1 MSSPS
6 AAPSSSGPAR
16 RDARW
21 VEGPFSPASLALALV
36 TALTLAELLGGWR
49 QAAVIGMAPL
59 IAYLGLAWGRLMINA
74 RILIVFCA
82 GLAVLAAMRPDAST
96 ILTAASVRSI
106 YLPAFIAMLGLLRA
120 AASGSE
126 VVAAAGRHLVNQ
138 PPRRRYLAL
147 SLGGQVF
154 GILFNVGGLALLID
168 MTKRANTLEA
178 ASGDPEVVA
187 WRERRMTVA
196 VLRGFGAIAFW
207 SPLGIALNFILASVP
222 GIAWA
227 DVAPAGFLCMLG
239 FIGLGWAF
247 DHVQRPAT
255 LRAAQRPVEPRGTA
269 AVASVV
275 AHVVAVTALAGT
287 VEYASRLPFQ
297 TVLLI
302 VIPLYALGW
311 ALGSRIAARDETP
324 LRSGLALILERGVKQ
339 FPNYANEICV
349 FAASGFLGVTL
360 AALIPKEALQAFFV
374 TLTLPPGAI
383 AGLVSLSVAVL
394 ALLGVNPMI
403 SAAILAGTL
412 SAITIPGLSKL
423 VLVLAIAGRL
433 GVQWRR
439 LADEF
444 ERRDDCG
451 ARRPQAMAGRHE
463 LERQLRRNRARTRDG
478 AVLAPGA
485 GTVRAA
491 SAMVRCR
498 QG

>member
-168 MTKRANTLEA
+168 M
-178 ASGDPEVVA
+178 
-187 WRERRMTVA
+187 
-196 VLRGFGAIAFW
+196 
-207 SPLGIALNFILASVP
+207 
-222 GIAWA
+222 
-227 DVAPAGFLCMLG
+227 
-239 FIGLGWAF
+239 
-247 DHVQRPAT
+247 
-255 LRAAQRPVEPRGTA
+255 
-269 AVASVV
+269 
-275 AHVVAVTALAGT
+275 
-287 VEYASRLPFQ
+287 
-297 TVLLI
+297 
-302 VIPLYALGW
+302 
-311 ALGSRIAARDETP
+311 
-324 LRSGLALILERGVKQ
+324 
-339 FPNYANEICV
+339 
-349 FAASGFLGVTL
+349 
-360 AALIPKEALQAFFV
+360 
-374 TLTLPPGAI
+374 
-383 AGLVSLSVAVL
+383 
-394 ALLGVNPMI
+394 
-403 SAAILAGTL
+403 
-412 SAITIPGLSKL
+412 
-423 VLVLAIAGRL
+423 
-433 GVQWRR
+433 
-439 LADEF
+439 
-444 ERRDDCG
+444 
-451 ARRPQAMAGRHE
+451 
-463 LERQLRRNRARTRDG
+463 
-478 AVLAPGA
+478 
-485 GTVRAA
+485 
-491 SAMVRCR
+491 
-498 QG
+498 